1 MIFFTKN
8 TNLKNVFFLKQ
19 NKRIFFRGGGGGG
32 GGEEGAGVREFL
44 LLRVK
49 I

>member
-32 GGEEGAGVREFL
+32 GGGRRGLEYVNFCY
-44 LLRVK
+44 
-49 I
+49 